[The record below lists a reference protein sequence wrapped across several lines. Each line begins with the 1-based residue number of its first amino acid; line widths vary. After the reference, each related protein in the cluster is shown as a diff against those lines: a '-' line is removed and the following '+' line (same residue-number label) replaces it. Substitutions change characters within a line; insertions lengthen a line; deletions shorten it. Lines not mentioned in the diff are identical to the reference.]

1 MATRGTPVTGAW
13 TEVTA
18 PLVMVDGTSYAVEVQ
33 GSDGTIV
40 LAHDSESSSAPDADA
55 DGHSLYPRS
64 QRPEGDLLRFTKRSG
79 WYWYMRTRNGA
90 GCRLIVTEA
99 G

>member
-18 PLVMVDGTSYAVEVQ
+18 PLNMVDGTTYAIEIQ
-33 GSDGTIV
+33 GSDAIVV
-40 LAHDSESSSAPDADA
+40 LAHDSESAADPADDA
-55 DGHSLYPRS
+55 DGHHLYPRS
-64 QRPEGDLLRFTKRSG
+64 QRPEGDLLRFTKRAG
-79 WYWYMRTRNGA
+79 WYWHLRTRNGA
-90 GCRLIVTEA
+90 DCRLVITEA